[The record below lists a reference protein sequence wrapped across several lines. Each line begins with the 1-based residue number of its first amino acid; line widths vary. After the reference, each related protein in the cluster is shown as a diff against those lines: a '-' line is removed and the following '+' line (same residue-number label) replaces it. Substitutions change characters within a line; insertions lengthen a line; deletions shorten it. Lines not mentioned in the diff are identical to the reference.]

1 MNKKQI
7 VAVSLAI
14 ACCLAADSMLYIALP
29 IYWKEAG
36 LSSLWE
42 VGVLLSIN
50 RFIRLP
56 LNPFIGY
63 LYSKIEIRTGLL
75 IATFLAVIANFGY
88 ALCGKFWI
96 WILFRSIWGVAW
108 ALFSLGGLL
117 TVIKCAEENN
127 RGQLMGTYNGLYRLG
142 SLAGMLLG
150 GILPGFISF
159 GRTALFFGGLSLLSL
174 VFVFLMEKVGEGERI
189 PPKPI
194 VIKDLLLKPVLMVL
208 ASGFIVNML
217 YRGVINST
225 LSLII
230 TENFGL
236 EIKVLTFVVGSTA
249 LAGILQAAR
258 WVWEP
263 FLATRIGKWSDGIRG
278 RVPLLIGSLLTAAIS
293 FILATLKV
301 PLIISIGIICL
312 VMLCATSLTTLMDAL
327 ASDVAKNTNPISVM
341 TSYTIAND
349 LGAALGPL
357 LIYQLINLNKGIVM
371 GLTGSAL
378 LLIILAVIWHRD
390 HKRNLAKTS

>member
-7 VAVSLAI
+7 VVVSLAI

-56 LNPFIGY
+56 LNPFIGF
-63 LYSKIEIRTGLL
+63 LYSKIEIKTGLL
-75 IATFLAVIANFGY
+75 IATFLAVIANLGY
-88 ALCGKFWI
+88 ALGGRFWL

-142 SLAGMLLG
+142 SLVGMLLG
-150 GILPGFISF
+150 GILPVFISF
-159 GRTALFFGGLSLLSL
+159 GKTALFFGGLSLFSF
-174 VFVFLMEKVGEGERI
+174 VFVFFMEKVGEGERV
-189 PPKPI
+189 PQKPI
-194 VIKDLLLKPVLMVL
+194 VIKDLWLRPVLMVL
-208 ASGFIVNML
+208 ASGFIINML

-236 EIKVLTFVVGSTA
+236 EIKVLNIVVGSTA

-263 FLATRIGKWSDGIRG
+263 FLATRIGQWSDGIRG
-278 RVPLLIGSLLTAAIS
+278 RVPLLIGSLLIAALS
-293 FILATLKV
+293 FTLTTLKV
-301 PLIISIGIICL
+301 PLIIWIGVICL

-327 ASDVAKNTNPISVM
+327 ASDVAKSTGPVSVM

-349 LGAALGPL
+349 LGAAIGPV
-357 LIYQLINLNKGIVM
+357 LIYQLINLNDGIVM
-371 GLTGSAL
+371 GLIGSAL
-378 LLIILAVIWHRD
+378 ILVILAITWYQNNKRD
-390 HKRNLAKTS
+390 LAQT